1 MSFDL
6 LKQNIVL
13 SKNNVKL
20 VPLTFEH
27 LDELTEI
34 CKSGDFGKIRTT
46 STPNFTEV
54 NLYIEKALIQ
64 KEKGVRYP
72 FAVLESSSNKLIGTT
87 SYHDIIHTAKRLEI
101 GNTWYKSEFQ
111 RTHVNTTCKYLL
123 FNYAFEILKANTVG
137 LRADVFNFKSQ
148 RAIERLGIQKDG
160 VIRGN
165 AIRKDGTI
173 RDTVM
178 YSVVAGEWG
187 NIKAHL
193 QYLLD
198 SY

>member
-13 SKNNVKL
+13 NKNNVAL
-20 VPLTFEH
+20 APLTFEH
-27 LDELTEI
+27 LEELTEI
-34 CKSGDFGKIRTT
+34 CKSGNFGKIRTT
-46 STPNFTEV
+46 STPHFTEV
-54 NLYIEKALIQ
+54 NLYIEKALNQ
-64 KEKGVRYP
+64 KEKGIRYP
-72 FAVLESSSNKLIGTT
+72 FAVLENSSQKLIGTT
-87 SYHDIIHTAKRLEI
+87 SYHDILYKAKRLEI
-101 GNTWYKSEFQ
+101 GNTWYKPEFQ

-137 LRADVFNFKSQ
+137 LRADIFNFKSQ
-148 RAIERLGIQKDG
+148 KAIERLGIQKDG

-165 AIRKDGTI
+165 AVRKDGTI

-178 YSVVAGEWG
+178 YSVVAGEWE

-193 QYLLD
+193 EYLLD

>member
-13 SKNNVKL
+13 NKNNVAL
-20 VPLTFEH
+20 ASLTFEH
-27 LDELTEI
+27 LEELTEI
-34 CKSGDFGKIRTT
+34 CKSGNFGKIRTT
-46 STPNFTEV
+46 STPHFTEV
-54 NLYIEKALIQ
+54 NLYIEKALNQ
-64 KEKGVRYP
+64 KEKGIRYP
-72 FAVLESSSNKLIGTT
+72 FAVLENSSQKLIGTT
-87 SYHDIIHTAKRLEI
+87 SYHDILYTAKRLEI
-101 GNTWYKSEFQ
+101 GNTWYKPEFQ

-137 LRADVFNFKSQ
+137 LRADIFNFKSQ
-148 RAIERLGIQKDG
+148 KAIERLGIQKDG

-165 AIRKDGTI
+165 AVRKDGTI

-178 YSVVAGEWG
+178 YSVVAGEWE

-193 QYLLD
+193 EYLLD

>member
-72 FAVLESSSNKLIGTT
+72 FAVLDSSSNKLIGTT